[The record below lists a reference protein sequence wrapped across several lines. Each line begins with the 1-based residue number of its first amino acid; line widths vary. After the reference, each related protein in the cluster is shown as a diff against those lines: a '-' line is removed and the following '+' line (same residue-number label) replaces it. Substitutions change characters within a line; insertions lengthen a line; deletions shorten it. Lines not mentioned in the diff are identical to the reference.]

1 VNYMDTLLTSF
12 KSHLI
17 DLVNVFRIAD
27 LFDIAIIAIL
37 TYVILAWFKKTT
49 SRFVLIGII
58 IFGLIYTVARF
69 FNMYLTEYV
78 FQGFFAI
85 LLIAMVI
92 IFQEDLRRFFERLAM
107 WSIFKKEKSVVS
119 SHPHVDI
126 IVNAVSTLAQK
137 RQGALIVLKGDEYLD
152 RHIEGGIELDGKVS
166 QSLLESIFD
175 PHSIGH
181 DGAVV
186 INDGRIAKFG
196 CHLPLSSNL
205 TKVRNFG
212 LRHTAALGLT
222 ERTDALCI
230 VVSEEKGTITI
241 SREDDLKKL
250 RTTDQLRHVLEDF
263 YHKKTSDWEKKSW
276 FQRII
281 HNPFEKSIAILLACG
296 LWFAFAYQTESIR
309 RDFVVPIIYRNLP
322 NYWVIE
328 ESRFKEATAT
338 LMGSEQAF
346 GLLNPENLKIELD
359 MSNVEEGKQEI
370 VLGANLLKHPSN
382 LTLVGIRPNK
392 IKLVAHKMIP
402 IEVPIKIETSGT
414 VSPDLTVRKIQA
426 NPKAIKVMAL
436 SKDKERLTV
445 LTTPIDLRNIITTST
460 LTPKLVLPPNVR
472 LIGDKPPEVRV
483 TIEIEK
489 KQMEKKR

>member
-1 VNYMDTLLTSF
+1 MDTLFISF
-12 KSHLI
+12 KNHLI

-119 SHPHVDI
+119 THPHVDI
-126 IVNAVSTLAQK
+126 IVNAVSSLAQK

-186 INDGRIAKFG
+186 IENGRIVKFG
-196 CHLPLSSNL
+196 CHLPLSSKL
-205 TKVRNFG
+205 TKVRNLG

-241 SREDDLKKL
+241 SREEDLKKL
-250 RTTDQLRHVLEDF
+250 RTTDQLKNVLEDF
-263 YHKKTSDWEKKSW
+263 YHKKTSDWKKKSW
-276 FQRII
+276 LQRIVN
-281 HNPFEKSIAILLACG
+281 NPFEKSIAILLACG

-328 ESRFKEATAT
+328 ELRFKEATAT

-346 GLLNPENLKIELD
+346 GLLNPESLKIVLD
-359 MSNVEEGKQEI
+359 MSNVEEGKQAI

-382 LTLVGIRPNK
+382 LTPVGTRPNK
-392 IKLVAHKMIP
+392 IQLVAHKMIAV
-402 IEVPIKIETSGT
+402 EVPIKIETSGT
-414 VSPDLTVRKIQA
+414 VSPDLKVRKIEP
-426 NPKAIKVMAL
+426 NPKTIKVMAL
-436 SKDKERLTV
+436 PKDKKRITV
-445 LTTPIDLRNIITTST
+445 LTEPIDLQSILTTAI
-460 LTPKLVLPPNVR
+460 LTPKLVLPPNIR
-472 LIGDKPPEVRV
+472 LIDDKQPEIRV
-483 TIEIEK
+483 TIEVEK
-489 KQMEKKR
+489 KQPEKKR

>member
-1 VNYMDTLLTSF
+1 MDTLLTSF
-12 KSHLI
+12 KNHLA

-78 FQGFFAI
+78 LQGFFAI

-107 WSIFKKEKSVVS
+107 WSVFKKEKSVVS

-126 IVNAVSTLAQK
+126 LVNAVSSLAQK

-152 RHIEGGIELDGKVS
+152 RHIEGGTELDGKVS

-175 PHSIGH
+175 PHSTGH

-186 INDGRIAKFG
+186 IEDGHVVKFG
-196 CHLPLSSNL
+196 CHLPLSSNVQ
-205 TKVRNFG
+205 KIRNLG

-222 ERTDALCI
+222 ERSDALCI

-241 SREDDLKKL
+241 SREEALKKL
-250 RTTDQLRHVLEDF
+250 STPGQLRNVLEDF
-263 YHKKTSDWEKKSW
+263 YREKTSDWEKKSW
-276 FQRII
+276 FQRIT
-281 HNPFEKSIAILLACG
+281 HNPLEKAIAILLACG

-328 ESRFKEATAT
+328 EPRFKEATAT
-338 LMGSEQAF
+338 LAGSEQAF
-346 GLLNPENLKIELD
+346 GLLNPENLKIVLD
-359 MSNVEEGKQEI
+359 MSNVEEGKQDI
-370 VLGANLLKHPSN
+370 LLGANLLKHPSN

-392 IKLVAHKMIP
+392 IQLVAHNMIP
-402 IEVPIKIETSGT
+402 IEVPIKVETSGT
-414 VSPDLTVRKIQA
+414 ISPDLIVRNIEA

-436 SKDKERLTV
+436 PKDEKRLTI
-445 LTTPIDLRNIITTST
+445 LTEPIDLRSIITTST
-460 LTPKLVLPPNVR
+460 LTPKVVLPPNVR
-472 LIGDKPPEVRV
+472 LLDDKPPEVRV
-483 TIEIEK
+483 TIEIER
-489 KQMEKKR
+489 KQQEKKR

>member
-1 VNYMDTLLTSF
+1 MDTSLTYF
-12 KSHLI
+12 KNHLI
-17 DLVNVFRIAD
+17 DLINVFRIAD

-37 TYVILAWFKKTT
+37 SYIILAWFKKTT

-58 IFGLIYTVARF
+58 ILGLIYSVARF

-85 LLIAMVI
+85 LLIALVI

-107 WSIFKKEKSVVS
+107 WSIFKKEKTVIS
-119 SHPHVDI
+119 SNPHVDI
-126 IVNAVSTLAQK
+126 LVNTVASLAKK
-137 RQGALIVLKGDEYLD
+137 RQGALIVLKGEEYLD

-186 INDGRIAKFG
+186 IEDGRVVKFG

-205 TKVRNFG
+205 QKIRNLG

-222 ERTDALCI
+222 ERSDALCI
-230 VVSEEKGTITI
+230 VVSEEKATITI
-241 SREDDLKKL
+241 SREEVLKKL
-250 RTTDQLRHVLEDF
+250 STLDQLRNVLEDF
-263 YHKKTSDWEKKSW
+263 YHKKTSEWAKKSW

-281 HNPFEKSIAILLACG
+281 HNPFEKSIAILLACV
-296 LWFAFAYQTESIR
+296 LWFAFAYQTGSIR

-328 ESRFKEATAT
+328 EPRFKEATAT

-346 GLLNPENLKIELD
+346 GLLNPESLKIVLD
-359 MSNVEEGKQEI
+359 VSNVEEGKQEI
-370 VLGANLLKHPSN
+370 LLGANLLKHPSN

-392 IKLVAHKMIP
+392 IQFVAHNMIP
-402 IEVPIKIETSGT
+402 IEVPIKVETSGT
-414 VSPDLTVRKIQA
+414 VPPDLEILNIET

-436 SKDKERLTV
+436 PKDDNRITILTE
-445 LTTPIDLRNIITTST
+445 PIDLRSIISTST
-460 LTPKLVLPPNVR
+460 LTPKLILPPNVR
-472 LIGDKPPEVRV
+472 LIDEKPPEVRV
-483 TIEIEK
+483 TIEIKK
-489 KQMEKKR
+489 KQQAKKR